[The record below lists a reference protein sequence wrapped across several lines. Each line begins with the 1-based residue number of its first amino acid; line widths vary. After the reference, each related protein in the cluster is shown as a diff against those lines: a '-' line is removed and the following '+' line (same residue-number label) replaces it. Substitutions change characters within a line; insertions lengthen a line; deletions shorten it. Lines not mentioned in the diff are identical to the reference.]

1 MKKLLLTL
9 LCSLLLSSSLLAR
22 TLNSNTQDNSLIIY
36 NSNVGLV
43 HESRDLQL
51 NKAETS
57 IIYEDVASSINTDSV
72 NVSLPSGV
80 SLNSQQYR
88 FDKLTQNKLLNAY
101 IGKKVS
107 VKIMK
112 DSQNF
117 KTISVILLS
126 NDGSSCI
133 VKFRNEIIIV
143 ESRNIIFNSIPD
155 ELITKP
161 SLVWNINTN
170 KKINSKMSIDYLINQ
185 ITWKSNYI
193 LNLDGDSANLSGWIT
208 IDNRSGKAF
217 KNTSLH
223 VLAGEINR
231 AKQPRQNYNRMK
243 NVAMVADAA
252 PEVAHQAHEG
262 YHFYSIPF
270 KVNLANNEKTQIK
283 FISQDNID
291 IQRKYKA
298 QMNNPNYLRGE
309 IRHDV
314 IQLIT
319 IKGLDFPTPKG
330 IARTYSKLGST
341 NILLGES
348 NIRHTPKNTP
358 ISITLGKNFDIK
370 VKETILERN
379 KGTWY
384 HESNVKYSI
393 KNSSNEDKIVEILV
407 PFSKN
412 ASNEVKSKVKYSFT
426 KGNLLMFKVQVKSNT
441 TKQFNV
447 YYKTKVQ
454 K

>member
-1 MKKLLLTL
+1 MKNLSLALL
-9 LCSLLLSSSLLAR
+9 SSVLLSSSLFAV

-51 NKAETS
+51 NKDETS

-80 SLNSQQYR
+80 SLYAQQYR

-107 VKIMK
+107 VKILK
-112 DSQNF
+112 DTKSF
-117 KTISVILLS
+117 KTISATLLS
-126 NDGSSCI
+126 NDGASCI
-133 VKFRNEIIIV
+133 VKFRSQIIIV
-143 ESRNIIFNSIPD
+143 ESKNIIFDSIPD

-170 KKINSKMSIDYLINQ
+170 KKINAKMSIDYLINQ

-193 LNLDGDSANLSGWIT
+193 LNLDGDSADLSGWIT
-208 IDNRSGKAF
+208 INNRSGKAF
-217 KNTSLH
+217 ENTSLR

-231 AKQPRQNYNRMK
+231 ARQPRQNYSRMK
-243 NVAMVADAA
+243 NVAMMADAT

-262 YHFYSIPF
+262 YHFYSIPL

-298 QMNNPNYLRGE
+298 QMNNPNYFGGE
-309 IRHDV
+309 VKHDV
-314 IQLIT
+314 TQLIT
-319 IKGLDFPTPKG
+319 IKGFEFPTPKG
-330 IARTYSKLGST
+330 IVRTYSNLGST

-348 NIRHTPKNTP
+348 NIGHTPKNTP
-358 ISITLGKNFDIK
+358 ISLTLGKNFDIK
-370 VKETILERN
+370 VKETLVERDRT
-379 KGTWY
+379 TWY
-384 HESNVKYSI
+384 HDNSVQYSI
-393 KNSSNEDKIVEILV
+393 KNSSNENKTVEILV
-407 PFSKN
+407 PFSN
-412 ASNEVKSKVKYSFT
+412 NPSDEVKSKEKYTFT
-426 KGNLLMFKVQVKSNT
+426 KGNLLAFEIQVKANT
-441 TKQFNV
+441 TKKFNV
-447 YYKTKVQ
+447 YYRTKIQ